1 MLRQMN
7 RFALI
12 VTITCAGVSAFGLTG
27 CSKQAAKQ
35 SSAPQGPS
43 INDGLTDLR
52 DMLKEAAASNTAP
65 PTSQE
70 EMVAFD
76 AVHPVAGAF
85 IQSEQI
91 IYVWGSALKP
101 NGGSAQ
107 KVVGYEP
114 TCTTTGGQVL
124 LENGDI
130 KQVSAAE
137 FQQLQ
142 K

>member
-1 MLRQMN
+1 MHCRMRRL
-7 RFALI
+7 ALI
-12 VTITCAGVSAFGLTG
+12 LTIACAGTSSLGLTG
-27 CSKQAAKQ
+27 CSKPAATQ
-35 SSAPQGPS
+35 SSATQGPS

-52 DMLKEAAASNTAP
+52 DMLKEAAGSNTPP

-101 NGGSAQ
+101 DGGSAQ

-124 LENGDI
+124 LENGEI

>member
-1 MLRQMN
+1 MLCRMN
-7 RFALI
+7 RLALI
-12 VTITCAGVSAFGLTG
+12 VTIAFVGASSLGLTG
-27 CSKQAAKQ
+27 CSKPAGTQ
-35 SSAPQGPS
+35 SSAPQGPT

-52 DMLKEAAASNTAP
+52 DMLKEAAESNTAP

-91 IYVWGSALKP
+91 VYVWGSALKP
-101 NGGSAQ
+101 SGGSAQ

-124 LENGDI
+124 LENGEI

>member
-1 MLRQMN
+1 MRCRMN
-7 RFALI
+7 RLALI
-12 VTITCAGVSAFGLTG
+12 VTIACVGASSLGLTG
-27 CSKQAAKQ
+27 CSKPADTQ

-52 DMLKEAAASNTAP
+52 DMLKEAAESNTAP

-91 IYVWGSALKP
+91 VYVWGSALKP

-124 LENGDI
+124 LENGEI

>member
-1 MLRQMN
+1 
-7 RFALI
+7 
-12 VTITCAGVSAFGLTG
+12 
-27 CSKQAAKQ
+27 
-35 SSAPQGPS
+35 
-43 INDGLTDLR
+43 
-52 DMLKEAAASNTAP
+52 MLKEAAASNTAP

-70 EMVAFD
+70 ELVAFD

-124 LENGDI
+124 LENGEI